1 LFQSPAC
8 HRACPAEG
16 KRGRKQ
22 GSKTG
27 MEKTNGTS
35 LCFTVQYDKN
45 KNKNEN
51 KNKNKNKI
59 KI

>member
-1 LFQSPAC
+1 
-8 HRACPAEG
+8 
-16 KRGRKQ
+16 
-22 GSKTG
+22 

-51 KNKNKNKI
+51 KNENKNKNKNKNI
-59 KI
+59 ERETCGADTVGVR